1 MHAEV
6 EHSSTRRTVTSGPAA
21 DMAGDHD
28 CDRQMQGRGI
38 QWSVTTRAG
47 ASASVVSRDTP
58 TPTVTVYYDAIT

>member
-28 CDRQMQGRGI
+28 CDRQTQGRGI
-38 QWSVTTRAG
+38 QWSVTTRA
-47 ASASVVSRDTP
+47 
-58 TPTVTVYYDAIT
+58 DANRECCQS